1 MSIYDGLNA
10 STPLIGQYC
19 GQQRNLVVYS
29 TKNFLFV
36 TFDTLPRAAN
46 TQNRGFKGMFEFSE
60 SFVKLGEFVL
70 NIIRI
75 PYSAQYHLYIIFRI
89 DFIGIND
96 GVHVRG
102 TECDQKV
109 LSKRTSTGYIFSP
122 NYPFPYIPKIVCRY
136 FVYGLEGAQD
146 LERVRL
152 EFIMFDIP
160 KAHQNEQE

>member
-1 MSIYDGLNA
+1 M
-10 STPLIGQYC
+10 
-19 GQQRNLVVYS
+19 
-29 TKNFLFV
+29 

-70 NIIRI
+70 SIIYIYIYKYIHVRI
-75 PYSAQYHLYIIFRI
+75 TDSAQYHLHSFISFIFRI
-89 DFIGIND
+89 DFIGKND

-109 LSKRTSTGYIFSP
+109 LSKRTSTGFIFSP

-136 FVYGLEGAQD
+136 FIYGLEGAQD

-152 EFIMFDIP
+152 EFLMFDIP
-160 KAHQNEQE
+160 KAHQTEQE

>member
-1 MSIYDGLNA
+1 M
-10 STPLIGQYC
+10 
-19 GQQRNLVVYS
+19 
-29 TKNFLFV
+29 FV

-60 SFVKLGEFVL
+60 SFVKLGGFVL
-70 NIIRI
+70 SIIYI
-75 PYSAQYHLYIIFRI
+75 YIFAQYHLHRIISFIIRI
-89 DFIGIND
+89 DFIGKND

-109 LSKRTSTGYIFSP
+109 LSKRTSTGFIFSP

-136 FVYGLEGAQD
+136 FIYGLEGAQD

-160 KAHQNEQE
+160 KAHQTEQE